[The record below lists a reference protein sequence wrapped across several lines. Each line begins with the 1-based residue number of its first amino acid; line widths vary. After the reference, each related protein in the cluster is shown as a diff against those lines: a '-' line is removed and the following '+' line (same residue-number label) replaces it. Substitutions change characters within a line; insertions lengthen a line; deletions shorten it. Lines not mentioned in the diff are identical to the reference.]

1 MFTLDDLQPLRGLTG
16 VYFLYNDKKELVYIG
31 KSTNMYSRILEH
43 KFENKKDFSYFKA
56 ADSKSLTFVEIME
69 IYIIDSLRTKYNL
82 LNKRFIETSFDNFYF
97 HLPTELKKQMP
108 MNLILNA
115 YDKIINFVCIDKDDF
130 NRIFNPTLNKKEVQN
145 D

>member
-1 MFTLDDLQPLRGLTG
+1 MFTLDDLQSLRGLTG

-56 ADSKSLTFVEIME
+56 ACSNSLTFVEIME
-69 IYIIDSLRTKYNL
+69 IYIIDRLRTKYIL

-97 HLPTELKKQMP
+97 HLPAEIKKGMP
-108 MNLILNA
+108 MNSILKA
-115 YDKIINFVCIDKDDF
+115 YDKIINFVCVDNNDF
-130 NRIFNPTLNKKEVQN
+130 NRLFNPTSNTKKEL
-145 D
+145 